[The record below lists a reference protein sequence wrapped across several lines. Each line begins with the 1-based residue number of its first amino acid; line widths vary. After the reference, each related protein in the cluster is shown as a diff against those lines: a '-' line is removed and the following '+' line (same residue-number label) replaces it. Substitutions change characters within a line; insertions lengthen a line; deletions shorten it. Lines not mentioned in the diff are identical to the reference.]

1 MRRIKVCGVYRIY
14 CTINS
19 RSYVG
24 SSVDI
29 HQRWSWHKAVLRRN
43 SPSTYGLTRAHPCQ
57 EDWNLYGPSRFIFE
71 ILERCEKHELLEK
84 EQFWMDQKEHIDRY
98 NYDVAAN
105 GSKKMSDQTKQ
116 WMSEAA
122 KERNARPEYN
132 RLISD
137 RAKEQHSSGKL
148 GYKTWK
154 PKLNKIPSNEE
165 LESFEETFDVD
176 FEKGEL
182 YWKTN
187 ARNGKYHVGE
197 LAGVFRGGRSFV
209 TFNKKSH
216 YIDNIVW
223 YLYSGEWPMYMLEH
237 IDKDFNNNSISN
249 LRVKNG
255 EGRPRSLYPGVK

>member
-1 MRRIKVCGVYRIY
+1 MRRTKVCGVYRIY

-19 RSYVG
+19 RAYIG

-43 SPSTYGLTRAHPCQ
+43 SPPTYGLTRPHPCQ
-57 EDWNLYGPSRFIFE
+57 EDWNLYGPSRFVFE
-71 ILERCEKHELLEK
+71 ILQRCEKHELLEK
-84 EQFWMDQKEHIDRY
+84 EQFWMDQKENSDRY

-122 KERNARPEYN
+122 KERNARPHYN
-132 RLISD
+132 EMISN
-137 RAKEQHSSGKL
+137 RAREQHLSGKL
-148 GYKTWK
+148 GPKTWK
-154 PKLNKIPSNEE
+154 PKLNKVPSKYE
-165 LESFEETFDVD
+165 LDSFEETFNVD

-182 YWKTN
+182 YWKIDAT
-187 ARNGKYHVGE
+187 NGKYHVGD
-197 LAGVFRGGRSFV
+197 LAGVYNSGRFFV
-209 TFNKKSH
+209 TFNKKS
-216 YIDNIVW
+216 YYVDNVIW

-237 IDKDFNNNSISN
+237 IDDDFSNNSISN

-255 EGRPRSLYPGVK
+255 EGRPRSTYPGAK